1 MRATGWWVP
10 VWIGLAVLLGLGLV
24 SSAQAQER
32 AELRGTIRDALT
44 DDTLPLANV
53 VLRGTDRGVSTDSL
67 GRYRIRRIPPGTYTV
82 VASYVGYQSAQE
94 EVTLEAGE
102 VRQLDLELMP
112 DDLTIGELTVT
123 GQRSRAEDLGAATL
137 TPDQVK
143 ELPAVLEPDVFR
155 SLQLLPGVKAAS
167 DFSSGLYIRGGSPD
181 QTKVLLDRAT
191 IYNPSHVFG
200 FFSTFNPDAISDVLL
215 YKGGYPATYG
225 GRLGAVVDI
234 ESRDGNTDEVSGG
247 LSLGLLASRAD
258 ISGPYSRGTW
268 SVAVRRSTLEP
279 LLAGLNSADVE
290 DIPQGFYFYDVNAS
304 ATFRAT
310 SRDRLGLSVYAGRDQ
325 LDYPFLGEIQFDVA
339 YGNRSAALEWRHL
352 ITDRLVTNVTA
363 TASHYFSD
371 PIAEIS
377 GTRLVQDNDV
387 YDFALNGSAVWDAG
401 AHTVEGGAQIG
412 RFSSQLQSSFDEQAG
427 YSPDFLSGYGAV
439 FLQDTYEP
447 NERWRLQGGLRASAY
462 SSGWDVR
469 LAPRL
474 SVEHQ
479 LIDGLRVQAGYG
491 RYYQYLSLVSSEL
504 FSAFDFWL
512 TTDEQVT
519 PAYGDQFIAGIKSRP
534 ADNLQLD
541 AEVYYRTMEDLFR
554 QDQRISDYEGL
565 SYRET
570 LLFGEGYAYGAEV
583 TLRRP
588 EGRINGFLAYTWGRT
603 ERRYE
608 GFEDFEYYPPKFDR
622 THDVTAVLNVDLSQ
636 SWRITSVFT
645 YATGQAYSEPVAQYK
660 LLDAPFNSGAI
671 DTFVSDFNAQRLP
684 AYHRLDVGLRNKG
697 SFFGLADYELQMQL
711 VNAYGRRNIWFYL
724 FQAES
729 DNTVSRDAVPQ
740 IPVPLPNLSLTLR
753 F

>member
-1 MRATGWWVP
+1 MQGWAV
-10 VWIGLAVLLGLGLV
+10 VIGWLMLGGV
-24 SSAQAQER
+24 SAAQAQEAAR
-32 AELRGTIRDALT
+32 IQGTVRDAVT
-44 DDTLPLANV
+44 GETLPLANV
-53 VLRGTDRGVSTDSL
+53 VLAGTERGVSADSL
-67 GRYRIRRIPPGTYTV
+67 GRYRIRRVLPGTYTV
-82 VASYVGYQSAQE
+82 VASYVGYQRAEATITLAAGARRSLDFELQPE
-94 EVTLEAGE
+94 EVDIGE
-102 VRQLDLELMP
+102 V
-112 DDLTIGELTVT
+112 TIT
-123 GQRSRAEDLGAATL
+123 GQRARAEDLGTATL
-137 TPDQVK
+137 TPDEVK
-143 ELPAVLEPDVFR
+143 SLPTVLEPDVFR

-181 QTKVLLDRAT
+181 QTKVLLDRAP

-200 FFSTFNPDAISDVLL
+200 FFSTFNPDAISDVVL
-215 YKGGYPATYG
+215 YKGGYPAIYG

-234 ESRDGNTDEVSGG
+234 ASQKGTPDKVAGG

-290 DIPQGFYFYDVNAS
+290 DIPQSFYFYDVNAG

-310 SRDRLGLSVYAGRDQ
+310 SRDRLALSVYAGRDQ

-339 YGNRSAALEWRHL
+339 YGNRSATLDWRHL
-352 ITDRLVTNVTA
+352 VSDRLVTQVTA

-371 PIAEIS
+371 PIADIS
-377 GTRLVQDNDV
+377 GTQLVRDNDV
-387 YDFALNGSAVWDAG
+387 YDLTLSGSAVWSAG
-401 AHTVEGGAQIG
+401 AHTVEGGVQAG
-412 RFSSQLQSSFDEQAG
+412 RFTSRLRSSFDQQAG
-427 YSPDFLSGYGAV
+427 YSPRFASGYGAV
-439 FLQDTYEP
+439 FLQDTYAP
-447 NERWRLQGGLRASAY
+447 NPRWQLRGGLRASIY
-462 SSGWDVR
+462 ESGRDLR

-474 SVEHQ
+474 SIEHQ
-479 LIDGLRVQAGYG
+479 LIDGLRLQAGYG
-491 RYYQYLSLVSSEL
+491 RYYQYLSLVTSEL

-519 PAYGDQFIAGIKSRP
+519 PMYGDQFIAGVKTRP
-534 ADNLQLD
+534 MDNLQLD
-541 AEVYYRTMEDLFR
+541 AEVYYRTMRDLFR
-554 QDQRISDYEGL
+554 LDDRISDYEGL
-565 SYRET
+565 PYRET
-570 LLFGEGYAYGAEV
+570 LLLGEGYAYGAEV

-588 EGRINGFLAYTWGRT
+588 EGRLNGFVGYTWGRT
-603 ERRYE
+603 ERRYW
-608 GFEDFEYYPPKFDR
+608 GFEEFEFYPPKFDR
-622 THDVTAVLNVDLSQ
+622 THDLTAVLNLDLSDH
-636 SWRITSVFT
+636 WRVTSVFT

-660 LLDAPFNSGAI
+660 LLDSPYSSSPI

-697 SFFGLADYELQMQL
+697 SFFGWADYEVQMQL

-724 FQAES
+724 FQAEG

-740 IPVPLPNLSLTLR
+740 IPIPLPNLSLTLR